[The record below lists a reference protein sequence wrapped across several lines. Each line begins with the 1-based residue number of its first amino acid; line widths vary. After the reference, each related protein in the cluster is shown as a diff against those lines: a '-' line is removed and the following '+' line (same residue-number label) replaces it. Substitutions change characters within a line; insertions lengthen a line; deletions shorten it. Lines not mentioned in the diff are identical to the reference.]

1 MTCQLKIHHTLS
13 TIPSR
18 NINNIMVLFS
28 LTSKLNI
35 TINGE
40 TKDVSNYIILINHG
54 DIYNINHGENIIELM
69 IPVFYF
75 YQQDDDFFNGYLDR
89 HLLQSS
95 NYIKSLIAD
104 LISTPTSS
112 SLMGKNIGQSIID
125 TLLKEAFIRI
135 DHEYLPNIALSNPV
149 FIDCVN
155 YIHDNIDAHLSLKDI
170 AMHCNISESYCS
182 NLFVRYLSMNF
193 KDYFTSI
200 KLVNAINLLLSTKH
214 SITTVSELAGFN
226 SHTNF
231 ANQFKNYLHFSPKQF
246 RSLVSKITEPPQI
259 HFQQD
264 NVSQFTELIST
275 IDLTAQLA
283 TNTTDIHIDDF
294 NPKDRSQRAKV
305 FVRFS
310 NFNELF
316 QFIFNEYYDIN
327 FEHLPK
333 PVVFIDD
340 IHDIEISQT
349 NYNLLNRCFEKL
361 FEKNIGL
368 AIAIKS
374 TQQFETMKQLIL
386 TFLQGNQDYKTSKKL
401 VKFMLVFC
409 SNSMT
414 AEEIHLCHLKIKNKN
429 KEIKYSVTVDGFL
442 ETYSTVEQVYDVMQ
456 RLKFHYYFIDIENS
470 KTATHLITK
479 NQHYHQTDTHFEQYK
494 KFILD
499 SGISSTQFVYNNL
512 SVSGFKYTND
522 GKNPIQLS
530 DIVYHLIALLRYGGG
545 ISYQLLDD
553 HSNYISLYNKYGSP
567 LPLMHLY
574 KMFRPFVNEDIE
586 ITNNYVLSRKDNNYH
601 FLLFNKI
608 NDRYMSDV
616 KQDFIFHNELPQDSL
631 MIIKT
636 LNHEHG
642 SIQHL
647 LPISDQLVYIEKE
660 ILDELDKTNIHSAKV
675 KEIKDN
681 PAAYVLLGYNDTTN
695 RSFVEMEATIEVV
708 TDQKVIDWLWE
719 TQDKSFFSSKEDP
732 ELCVLKVTPQ
742 SVKLMND
749 KSLDTPIKIDL

>member
-567 LPLMHLY
+567 QPLMHLY

-647 LPISDQLVYIEKE
+647 LPTSDQLVYIEKE
-660 ILDELDKTNIHSAKV
+660 ILDELDKTNYPKTELAVQEETGRTFELKLNHDEV
-675 KEIKDN
+675 KYICFK
-681 PAAYVLLGYNDTTN
+681 P
-695 RSFVEMEATIEVV
+695 S
-708 TDQKVIDWLWE
+708 
-719 TQDKSFFSSKEDP
+719 
-732 ELCVLKVTPQ
+732 
-742 SVKLMND
+742 
-749 KSLDTPIKIDL
+749 

>member
-608 NDRYMSDV
+608 NDRYMPDV

-660 ILDELDKTNIHSAKV
+660 ILDELDKTNYPKTELAVQEETGRTFELKLNHDEV
-675 KEIKDN
+675 KYICFK
-681 PAAYVLLGYNDTTN
+681 P
-695 RSFVEMEATIEVV
+695 S
-708 TDQKVIDWLWE
+708 
-719 TQDKSFFSSKEDP
+719 
-732 ELCVLKVTPQ
+732 
-742 SVKLMND
+742 
-749 KSLDTPIKIDL
+749 

>member
-608 NDRYMSDV
+608 NDRCMSDV

-660 ILDELDKTNIHSAKV
+660 ILDELDKTNYPKTELAVQEETGRTFELKLNHDEV
-675 KEIKDN
+675 KYICFK
-681 PAAYVLLGYNDTTN
+681 P
-695 RSFVEMEATIEVV
+695 S
-708 TDQKVIDWLWE
+708 
-719 TQDKSFFSSKEDP
+719 
-732 ELCVLKVTPQ
+732 
-742 SVKLMND
+742 
-749 KSLDTPIKIDL
+749 

>member
-112 SLMGKNIGQSIID
+112 SLMGINIGQSIID

-660 ILDELDKTNIHSAKV
+660 ILDELDKTNYPKTELAVQEETGRTFELKLNHDEV
-675 KEIKDN
+675 KYICFK
-681 PAAYVLLGYNDTTN
+681 P
-695 RSFVEMEATIEVV
+695 S
-708 TDQKVIDWLWE
+708 
-719 TQDKSFFSSKEDP
+719 
-732 ELCVLKVTPQ
+732 
-742 SVKLMND
+742 
-749 KSLDTPIKIDL
+749 

>member
-553 HSNYISLYNKYGSP
+553 HSNYISLYNKYGIP

-660 ILDELDKTNIHSAKV
+660 ILDELDKTNYPKTELAVQEETGRTFELKLNHDEV
-675 KEIKDN
+675 KYICFK
-681 PAAYVLLGYNDTTN
+681 P
-695 RSFVEMEATIEVV
+695 S
-708 TDQKVIDWLWE
+708 
-719 TQDKSFFSSKEDP
+719 
-732 ELCVLKVTPQ
+732 
-742 SVKLMND
+742 
-749 KSLDTPIKIDL
+749 

>member
-135 DHEYLPNIALSNPV
+135 DHEYLSNIALSNPV

-545 ISYQLLDD
+545 ISYQLLDG

-660 ILDELDKTNIHSAKV
+660 ILDELDKTNYPKTELAVQEETGRTFELKLNHDEV
-675 KEIKDN
+675 KYICFK
-681 PAAYVLLGYNDTTN
+681 P
-695 RSFVEMEATIEVV
+695 S
-708 TDQKVIDWLWE
+708 
-719 TQDKSFFSSKEDP
+719 
-732 ELCVLKVTPQ
+732 
-742 SVKLMND
+742 
-749 KSLDTPIKIDL
+749 

>member
-264 NVSQFTELIST
+264 IVSQFTELIST

-660 ILDELDKTNIHSAKV
+660 ILDELDKTNYPKTELAVQEETGRTFELKLNHDEV
-675 KEIKDN
+675 KYICFK
-681 PAAYVLLGYNDTTN
+681 P
-695 RSFVEMEATIEVV
+695 S
-708 TDQKVIDWLWE
+708 
-719 TQDKSFFSSKEDP
+719 
-732 ELCVLKVTPQ
+732 
-742 SVKLMND
+742 
-749 KSLDTPIKIDL
+749 

>member
-28 LTSKLNI
+28 LTSKLNV

-104 LISTPTSS
+104 LISTPTRS

-442 ETYSTVEQVYDVMQ
+442 EAYSTVEQVYDVMQ

-660 ILDELDKTNIHSAKV
+660 ILDELDKTNYPKTELAVQEETGRTFELKLNHDEV
-675 KEIKDN
+675 KYICFK
-681 PAAYVLLGYNDTTN
+681 P
-695 RSFVEMEATIEVV
+695 S
-708 TDQKVIDWLWE
+708 
-719 TQDKSFFSSKEDP
+719 
-732 ELCVLKVTPQ
+732 
-742 SVKLMND
+742 
-749 KSLDTPIKIDL
+749 

>member
-479 NQHYHQTDTHFEQYK
+479 NQHYHQTDIHFEQYK

-660 ILDELDKTNIHSAKV
+660 ILDELDKTNYPKTELAVQEETGRTFELKLNHDEV
-675 KEIKDN
+675 KYICFK
-681 PAAYVLLGYNDTTN
+681 P
-695 RSFVEMEATIEVV
+695 S
-708 TDQKVIDWLWE
+708 
-719 TQDKSFFSSKEDP
+719 
-732 ELCVLKVTPQ
+732 
-742 SVKLMND
+742 
-749 KSLDTPIKIDL
+749 

>member
-545 ISYQLLDD
+545 ISYQLLDG

-631 MIIKT
+631 TIIKT

-660 ILDELDKTNIHSAKV
+660 ILDELDKTNYPKTELAVQEETGRTFELKLNHDEV
-675 KEIKDN
+675 KYICFK
-681 PAAYVLLGYNDTTN
+681 P
-695 RSFVEMEATIEVV
+695 S
-708 TDQKVIDWLWE
+708 
-719 TQDKSFFSSKEDP
+719 
-732 ELCVLKVTPQ
+732 
-742 SVKLMND
+742 
-749 KSLDTPIKIDL
+749 

>member
-456 RLKFHYYFIDIENS
+456 RLKFHCYFIDIENS

-660 ILDELDKTNIHSAKV
+660 ILDELDKTNYPKTELAVQEETGRTFELKLNHDEV
-675 KEIKDN
+675 KYICFK
-681 PAAYVLLGYNDTTN
+681 P
-695 RSFVEMEATIEVV
+695 S
-708 TDQKVIDWLWE
+708 
-719 TQDKSFFSSKEDP
+719 
-732 ELCVLKVTPQ
+732 
-742 SVKLMND
+742 
-749 KSLDTPIKIDL
+749 

>member
-1 MTCQLKIHHTLS
+1 
-13 TIPSR
+13 
-18 NINNIMVLFS
+18 
-28 LTSKLNI
+28 
-35 TINGE
+35 

-104 LISTPTSS
+104 LISTPTRS

-214 SITTVSELAGFN
+214 SITTVSELAGYN

-660 ILDELDKTNIHSAKV
+660 ILDELDKTNYPKTELAVQEETGRTFELKLNHDEV
-675 KEIKDN
+675 KYICFK
-681 PAAYVLLGYNDTTN
+681 P
-695 RSFVEMEATIEVV
+695 S
-708 TDQKVIDWLWE
+708 
-719 TQDKSFFSSKEDP
+719 
-732 ELCVLKVTPQ
+732 
-742 SVKLMND
+742 
-749 KSLDTPIKIDL
+749 

>member
-155 YIHDNIDAHLSLKDI
+155 YIHDNIDAQLSLKDI

-660 ILDELDKTNIHSAKV
+660 ILDELDKTNYPKTELAVQEETGRTFELKLNHDEV
-675 KEIKDN
+675 KYICFK
-681 PAAYVLLGYNDTTN
+681 P
-695 RSFVEMEATIEVV
+695 S
-708 TDQKVIDWLWE
+708 
-719 TQDKSFFSSKEDP
+719 
-732 ELCVLKVTPQ
+732 
-742 SVKLMND
+742 
-749 KSLDTPIKIDL
+749 

>member
-567 LPLMHLY
+567 LPLMNLY

-660 ILDELDKTNIHSAKV
+660 ILDELDKTNYPKTELAVQEETGRTFELKLNHDEV
-675 KEIKDN
+675 KYICFK
-681 PAAYVLLGYNDTTN
+681 P
-695 RSFVEMEATIEVV
+695 S
-708 TDQKVIDWLWE
+708 
-719 TQDKSFFSSKEDP
+719 
-732 ELCVLKVTPQ
+732 
-742 SVKLMND
+742 
-749 KSLDTPIKIDL
+749 

>member
-125 TLLKEAFIRI
+125 TLLKGAFIRI

-442 ETYSTVEQVYDVMQ
+442 ETYSTVEQVYGVMQ

-647 LPISDQLVYIEKE
+647 LPTSDQLVYIEKE
-660 ILDELDKTNIHSAKV
+660 ILDELDKTNYPKTELAVQEETGRTFELKLNHDEV
-675 KEIKDN
+675 KYICFK
-681 PAAYVLLGYNDTTN
+681 P
-695 RSFVEMEATIEVV
+695 S
-708 TDQKVIDWLWE
+708 
-719 TQDKSFFSSKEDP
+719 
-732 ELCVLKVTPQ
+732 
-742 SVKLMND
+742 
-749 KSLDTPIKIDL
+749 

>member
-574 KMFRPFVNEDIE
+574 KMFRPFVNKDIE

-660 ILDELDKTNIHSAKV
+660 ILDELDKTNYPKTELAVQEETGRTFELKLNHDEV
-675 KEIKDN
+675 KYICFK
-681 PAAYVLLGYNDTTN
+681 P
-695 RSFVEMEATIEVV
+695 S
-708 TDQKVIDWLWE
+708 
-719 TQDKSFFSSKEDP
+719 
-732 ELCVLKVTPQ
+732 
-742 SVKLMND
+742 
-749 KSLDTPIKIDL
+749 

>member
-414 AEEIHLCHLKIKNKN
+414 ADEIHLCHLKIKNKN
-429 KEIKYSVTVDGFL
+429 KEIKESVTVDGFL

-470 KTATHLITK
+470 KTATLLITK

-647 LPISDQLVYIEKE
+647 LPTSDQLVYIEKE
-660 ILDELDKTNIHSAKV
+660 ILDELDKTNYPKTELAVQEETGRTFELKLNHDEV
-675 KEIKDN
+675 KYICFK
-681 PAAYVLLGYNDTTN
+681 P
-695 RSFVEMEATIEVV
+695 S
-708 TDQKVIDWLWE
+708 
-719 TQDKSFFSSKEDP
+719 
-732 ELCVLKVTPQ
+732 
-742 SVKLMND
+742 
-749 KSLDTPIKIDL
+749 

>member
-522 GKNPIQLS
+522 GLT
-530 DIVYHLIALLRYGGG
+530 
-545 ISYQLLDD
+545 
-553 HSNYISLYNKYGSP
+553 LY
-567 LPLMHLY
+567 
-574 KMFRPFVNEDIE
+574 
-586 ITNNYVLSRKDNNYH
+586 T
-601 FLLFNKI
+601 
-608 NDRYMSDV
+608 
-616 KQDFIFHNELPQDSL
+616 
-631 MIIKT
+631 
-636 LNHEHG
+636 
-642 SIQHL
+642 
-647 LPISDQLVYIEKE
+647 
-660 ILDELDKTNIHSAKV
+660 KTNIHSAKV

-695 RSFVEMEATIEVV
+695 RSFVEMEATIEIV
-708 TDQKVIDWLWE
+708 TEQEVIDWLWE

-732 ELCVLKVTPQ
+732 ELCVLRVVPQ
-742 SVKLMND
+742 SIKLMND

>member
-647 LPISDQLVYIEKE
+647 LPTSDQLVYIEKE
-660 ILDELDKTNIHSAKV
+660 ILDELDKTNYPKTELAVQEETDRTFELKLNHDEV
-675 KEIKDN
+675 KYICFK
-681 PAAYVLLGYNDTTN
+681 P
-695 RSFVEMEATIEVV
+695 S
-708 TDQKVIDWLWE
+708 
-719 TQDKSFFSSKEDP
+719 
-732 ELCVLKVTPQ
+732 
-742 SVKLMND
+742 
-749 KSLDTPIKIDL
+749 

>member
-104 LISTPTSS
+104 LISTPISS

-214 SITTVSELAGFN
+214 SITTISELAGFN

-660 ILDELDKTNIHSAKV
+660 ILDELDKTNYPKTELAVQEETGRTFELKLNHDEV
-675 KEIKDN
+675 KYICFK
-681 PAAYVLLGYNDTTN
+681 P
-695 RSFVEMEATIEVV
+695 S
-708 TDQKVIDWLWE
+708 
-719 TQDKSFFSSKEDP
+719 
-732 ELCVLKVTPQ
+732 
-742 SVKLMND
+742 
-749 KSLDTPIKIDL
+749 

>member
-530 DIVYHLIALLRYGGG
+530 DIVYRLIALLRYGGG

-660 ILDELDKTNIHSAKV
+660 ILDELDKTNYPKTELAVQEETGRTFELKLNHDEV
-675 KEIKDN
+675 KYICFK
-681 PAAYVLLGYNDTTN
+681 P
-695 RSFVEMEATIEVV
+695 S
-708 TDQKVIDWLWE
+708 
-719 TQDKSFFSSKEDP
+719 
-732 ELCVLKVTPQ
+732 
-742 SVKLMND
+742 
-749 KSLDTPIKIDL
+749 

>member
-512 SVSGFKYTND
+512 SVSGFKYIND

-660 ILDELDKTNIHSAKV
+660 ILDELDKTNYPKTELAVQEETGRTFELKLNHDEV
-675 KEIKDN
+675 KYICFK
-681 PAAYVLLGYNDTTN
+681 P
-695 RSFVEMEATIEVV
+695 S
-708 TDQKVIDWLWE
+708 
-719 TQDKSFFSSKEDP
+719 
-732 ELCVLKVTPQ
+732 
-742 SVKLMND
+742 
-749 KSLDTPIKIDL
+749 

>member
-574 KMFRPFVNEDIE
+574 KMFIPFVNEDIE

-647 LPISDQLVYIEKE
+647 LPTSDQLVYIEKE
-660 ILDELDKTNIHSAKV
+660 ILDELDKTNYPKTELAVQEETGRTFELKLNHDEV
-675 KEIKDN
+675 KYICFK
-681 PAAYVLLGYNDTTN
+681 P
-695 RSFVEMEATIEVV
+695 S
-708 TDQKVIDWLWE
+708 
-719 TQDKSFFSSKEDP
+719 
-732 ELCVLKVTPQ
+732 
-742 SVKLMND
+742 
-749 KSLDTPIKIDL
+749 

>member
-522 GKNPIQLS
+522 CKNPIQLS

-660 ILDELDKTNIHSAKV
+660 ILDELDKTNYPKTELAVQEETGRTFELKLNHDEV
-675 KEIKDN
+675 KYICFK
-681 PAAYVLLGYNDTTN
+681 P
-695 RSFVEMEATIEVV
+695 S
-708 TDQKVIDWLWE
+708 
-719 TQDKSFFSSKEDP
+719 
-732 ELCVLKVTPQ
+732 
-742 SVKLMND
+742 
-749 KSLDTPIKIDL
+749 

>member
-104 LISTPTSS
+104 LISTPTRS

-349 NYNLLNRCFEKL
+349 NYNLLNRCFKKL

-545 ISYQLLDD
+545 ISYQLLND

-660 ILDELDKTNIHSAKV
+660 ILDELDKTNYPKTELAVQEETGRTFELKLNHDEV
-675 KEIKDN
+675 KYICFK
-681 PAAYVLLGYNDTTN
+681 P
-695 RSFVEMEATIEVV
+695 S
-708 TDQKVIDWLWE
+708 
-719 TQDKSFFSSKEDP
+719 
-732 ELCVLKVTPQ
+732 
-742 SVKLMND
+742 
-749 KSLDTPIKIDL
+749 

>member
-1 MTCQLKIHHTLS
+1 MTCQLKIHHTLA

-264 NVSQFTELIST
+264 NVSQFTDLIST

-660 ILDELDKTNIHSAKV
+660 ILDELDKTNYPKTELAVQEETGRTFELKLNHDEV
-675 KEIKDN
+675 KYICFK
-681 PAAYVLLGYNDTTN
+681 P
-695 RSFVEMEATIEVV
+695 S
-708 TDQKVIDWLWE
+708 
-719 TQDKSFFSSKEDP
+719 
-732 ELCVLKVTPQ
+732 
-742 SVKLMND
+742 
-749 KSLDTPIKIDL
+749 

>member
-200 KLVNAINLLLSTKH
+200 ILVNAINLLLSTKH

-660 ILDELDKTNIHSAKV
+660 ILDELDKTNYPKTELAVQEETGRTFELKLNHDEV
-675 KEIKDN
+675 KYICFK
-681 PAAYVLLGYNDTTN
+681 P
-695 RSFVEMEATIEVV
+695 S
-708 TDQKVIDWLWE
+708 
-719 TQDKSFFSSKEDP
+719 
-732 ELCVLKVTPQ
+732 
-742 SVKLMND
+742 
-749 KSLDTPIKIDL
+749 

>member
-601 FLLFNKI
+601 LLLFNKI

-660 ILDELDKTNIHSAKV
+660 ILDELDKTNYPKTELAVQEETGRTFELKLNHDEV
-675 KEIKDN
+675 KYICFK
-681 PAAYVLLGYNDTTN
+681 P
-695 RSFVEMEATIEVV
+695 S
-708 TDQKVIDWLWE
+708 
-719 TQDKSFFSSKEDP
+719 
-732 ELCVLKVTPQ
+732 
-742 SVKLMND
+742 
-749 KSLDTPIKIDL
+749 

>member
-414 AEEIHLCHLKIKNKN
+414 AEEIHLCYLKIKNKN

-647 LPISDQLVYIEKE
+647 LPTSDQLVYIEKE
-660 ILDELDKTNIHSAKV
+660 ILDELDKTNYPKTELAVQEETGRTFELKLNHDEV
-675 KEIKDN
+675 KYICFK
-681 PAAYVLLGYNDTTN
+681 P
-695 RSFVEMEATIEVV
+695 S
-708 TDQKVIDWLWE
+708 
-719 TQDKSFFSSKEDP
+719 
-732 ELCVLKVTPQ
+732 
-742 SVKLMND
+742 
-749 KSLDTPIKIDL
+749 

>member
-104 LISTPTSS
+104 LISTPTRS

-170 AMHCNISESYCS
+170 AMHCNITESYCS

-660 ILDELDKTNIHSAKV
+660 ILDELDKTNYPKTELAVQEETGRTFELKLNHDEV
-675 KEIKDN
+675 KYICFK
-681 PAAYVLLGYNDTTN
+681 P
-695 RSFVEMEATIEVV
+695 S
-708 TDQKVIDWLWE
+708 
-719 TQDKSFFSSKEDP
+719 
-732 ELCVLKVTPQ
+732 
-742 SVKLMND
+742 
-749 KSLDTPIKIDL
+749 

>member
-545 ISYQLLDD
+545 ISYQLLDG

-608 NDRYMSDV
+608 NNRYMSDV

-660 ILDELDKTNIHSAKV
+660 ILDELDKTNYPKTELAVQEETGRTFELKLNHDEV
-675 KEIKDN
+675 KYICFK
-681 PAAYVLLGYNDTTN
+681 P
-695 RSFVEMEATIEVV
+695 S
-708 TDQKVIDWLWE
+708 
-719 TQDKSFFSSKEDP
+719 
-732 ELCVLKVTPQ
+732 
-742 SVKLMND
+742 
-749 KSLDTPIKIDL
+749 

>member
-104 LISTPTSS
+104 LISTPTRS
-112 SLMGKNIGQSIID
+112 SLRGKNIGQSIID

-660 ILDELDKTNIHSAKV
+660 ILDELDKTNYPKTELAVQEETGRTFELKLNHDEV
-675 KEIKDN
+675 KYICFK
-681 PAAYVLLGYNDTTN
+681 P
-695 RSFVEMEATIEVV
+695 S
-708 TDQKVIDWLWE
+708 
-719 TQDKSFFSSKEDP
+719 
-732 ELCVLKVTPQ
+732 
-742 SVKLMND
+742 
-749 KSLDTPIKIDL
+749 

>member
-104 LISTPTSS
+104 LISTPTRS

-333 PVVFIDD
+333 PVVFN
-340 IHDIEISQT
+340 DIEISQT

-660 ILDELDKTNIHSAKV
+660 ILDELDKTNYPKTELAVQEETGRTFELKLNHDEV
-675 KEIKDN
+675 KYICFK
-681 PAAYVLLGYNDTTN
+681 P
-695 RSFVEMEATIEVV
+695 S
-708 TDQKVIDWLWE
+708 
-719 TQDKSFFSSKEDP
+719 
-732 ELCVLKVTPQ
+732 
-742 SVKLMND
+742 
-749 KSLDTPIKIDL
+749 

>member
-494 KFILD
+494 KFILY

-660 ILDELDKTNIHSAKV
+660 ILDELDKTNYPKTELAVQEETGRTFELKLNHDEV
-675 KEIKDN
+675 KYICFK
-681 PAAYVLLGYNDTTN
+681 P
-695 RSFVEMEATIEVV
+695 S
-708 TDQKVIDWLWE
+708 
-719 TQDKSFFSSKEDP
+719 
-732 ELCVLKVTPQ
+732 
-742 SVKLMND
+742 
-749 KSLDTPIKIDL
+749 

>member
-414 AEEIHLCHLKIKNKN
+414 ADEIHLCHLKIKNKN

-567 LPLMHLY
+567 LSLMHLY

-660 ILDELDKTNIHSAKV
+660 ILDELDKTNYPKTELAVQEETGRTFELKLNHDEV
-675 KEIKDN
+675 KYICFK
-681 PAAYVLLGYNDTTN
+681 P
-695 RSFVEMEATIEVV
+695 S
-708 TDQKVIDWLWE
+708 
-719 TQDKSFFSSKEDP
+719 
-732 ELCVLKVTPQ
+732 
-742 SVKLMND
+742 
-749 KSLDTPIKIDL
+749 

>member
-429 KEIKYSVTVDGFL
+429 KEIEYSVTVDGFL

-660 ILDELDKTNIHSAKV
+660 ILDELDKTNYPKTELAVQEETGRTFELKLNHDEV
-675 KEIKDN
+675 KYICFK
-681 PAAYVLLGYNDTTN
+681 P
-695 RSFVEMEATIEVV
+695 S
-708 TDQKVIDWLWE
+708 
-719 TQDKSFFSSKEDP
+719 
-732 ELCVLKVTPQ
+732 
-742 SVKLMND
+742 
-749 KSLDTPIKIDL
+749 

>member
-530 DIVYHLIALLRYGGG
+530 GIVYHLIALLRYGGG

-660 ILDELDKTNIHSAKV
+660 ILDELDKTNYPKTELAVQEETGRTFELKLNHDEV
-675 KEIKDN
+675 KYICFK
-681 PAAYVLLGYNDTTN
+681 P
-695 RSFVEMEATIEVV
+695 S
-708 TDQKVIDWLWE
+708 
-719 TQDKSFFSSKEDP
+719 
-732 ELCVLKVTPQ
+732 
-742 SVKLMND
+742 
-749 KSLDTPIKIDL
+749 

>member
-18 NINNIMVLFS
+18 IINNIMVLFS

-264 NVSQFTELIST
+264 NVSQFTDLIST

-660 ILDELDKTNIHSAKV
+660 ILDELDKTNYPKTELAVQEETGRTFELKLNHDEV
-675 KEIKDN
+675 KYICFK
-681 PAAYVLLGYNDTTN
+681 P
-695 RSFVEMEATIEVV
+695 S
-708 TDQKVIDWLWE
+708 
-719 TQDKSFFSSKEDP
+719 
-732 ELCVLKVTPQ
+732 
-742 SVKLMND
+742 
-749 KSLDTPIKIDL
+749 

>member
-125 TLLKEAFIRI
+125 TLIKEAFIRI

-567 LPLMHLY
+567 LSLMHLY

-660 ILDELDKTNIHSAKV
+660 ILDELDKTNYPKTELAVQEETGRTFELKLNHDEV
-675 KEIKDN
+675 KYICFK
-681 PAAYVLLGYNDTTN
+681 P
-695 RSFVEMEATIEVV
+695 S
-708 TDQKVIDWLWE
+708 
-719 TQDKSFFSSKEDP
+719 
-732 ELCVLKVTPQ
+732 
-742 SVKLMND
+742 
-749 KSLDTPIKIDL
+749 